1 MMSLEFI
8 RERSFQVNDL
18 TLASKE
24 WGRSGYAP
32 VIALH
37 GWLDNAASFD
47 RMLPFMENLHVIA
60 LDLAG
65 HGRSSHRSPD
75 SSYDVWIDIG
85 EVISVADQMGWDR
98 FSLIGHSRGAAI
110 AGLIAGTYPDR
121 IAQLALIDGYV
132 PMPSE
137 ADDAAKQLKRAIRE
151 NKRFANSQ
159 PTFFP
164 DFEKAIQ
171 ARVKGFVPLQQ
182 EAAALLAKR
191 GVSEGS
197 RGFYW
202 ANDQRLKAASF
213 VKFSKDYLEGF
224 FTSILA
230 RVLMIQA
237 ENSALSPGRQQNAL
251 FEWVR
256 HMDIK
261 KVSGSHH
268 LHLEDE
274 AEDVARLIQKF
285 LV

>member
-1 MMSLEFI
+1 MSLEFI

-65 HGRSSHRSPD
+65 HGRSSHRSRD
-75 SSYDVWIDIG
+75 SSYDIWIDIG

-121 IAQLALIDGYV
+121 VAQLALIDGYV

-191 GVSEGS
+191 GVSECS

-256 HMDIK
+256 HMEIQ

-268 LHLEDE
+268 LHLELS
-274 AEDVARLIQKF
+274 LIHI
-285 LV
+285 

>member
-1 MMSLEFI
+1 MSLEFI

-65 HGRSSHRSPD
+65 HGRSSHRSRD
-75 SSYDVWIDIG
+75 SSYDIWIDIG
-85 EVISVADQMGWDR
+85 EIISVADQMGWDR

-121 IAQLALIDGYV
+121 VAQLALIDGYV

-191 GVSEGS
+191 GVSESS

-230 RVLMIQA
+230 RVLLIQA

>member
-1 MMSLEFI
+1 MSLEFI

-24 WGRSGYAP
+24 WGRSGYLP

-65 HGRSSHRSPD
+65 HGRSSHRSRD
-75 SSYDVWIDIG
+75 SSYDIWIDIG

>member
-24 WGRSGYAP
+24 WGRSGYLP

-65 HGRSSHRSPD
+65 HGRSSHRSRD
-75 SSYDVWIDIG
+75 SSYDIWIDIG

-274 AEDVARLIQKF
+274 AEDVARLIHKF

>member
-1 MMSLEFI
+1 MSLEFI

-65 HGRSSHRSPD
+65 HGRSSHRSRD
-75 SSYDVWIDIG
+75 SSYDIWIDIG

-121 IAQLALIDGYV
+121 VAQLALIDGYV

-230 RVLMIQA
+230 RVLLIQA

-251 FEWVR
+251 FKWIR
-256 HMDIK
+256 HMDIQ

-268 LHLEDE
+268 LHLEGE

>member
-1 MMSLEFI
+1 MSLEFI

-24 WGRSGYAP
+24 WGRSGYLP

-65 HGRSSHRSPD
+65 HGRSSPRSPD
-75 SSYDVWIDIG
+75 SSYDIWIDIG

>member
-1 MMSLEFI
+1 MSLEFI

-18 TLASKE
+18 TLAAKE

-65 HGRSSHRSPD
+65 HGRSSHRSRD
-75 SSYDVWIDIG
+75 SSYDIWIDIG

-224 FTSILA
+224 FTSICSLTF
-230 RVLMIQA
+230 
-237 ENSALSPGRQQNAL
+237 LSSFITRCC
-251 FEWVR
+251 
-256 HMDIK
+256 
-261 KVSGSHH
+261 S
-268 LHLEDE
+268 
-274 AEDVARLIQKF
+274 
-285 LV
+285 

>member
-1 MMSLEFI
+1 MSLEFI

-65 HGRSSHRSPD
+65 HGRSSHRSRD
-75 SSYDVWIDIG
+75 SSYDIWIDIG
-85 EVISVADQMGWDR
+85 EIISVADQMGWDR

-121 IAQLALIDGYV
+121 VAQLALIDGYV

>member
-1 MMSLEFI
+1 MSLEFI

-65 HGRSSHRSPD
+65 HGRSSHRSRD
-75 SSYDVWIDIG
+75 SSYDIWIDIG
-85 EVISVADQMGWDR
+85 EIISVADQMGWDR

-230 RVLMIQA
+230 RVLLIQA

-268 LHLEDE
+268 LHLESE